1 MEFSFL
7 GKRTRYLR
15 YGSIPTITI
24 VCDERLHS
32 CWREHWENFP
42 SGRRALI
49 SQSMMHIVYTTAAPF
64 AVSWV
69 QVVTCIHGWCI
80 YLPTHRIKKY
90 ILLSHCWNPAVDTG
104 LLLHEVG
111 HIWGEGK
118 NIRSGKRMDDRRIE
132 RLTSRMRSE
141 RYYHWARRPYSTTRQ
156 PTQHIWLAKGEWN
169 RRLCVCS

>member
-32 CWREHWENFP
+32 CWREHWESFP

-49 SQSMMHIVYTTAAPF
+49 SQSMMHIVYTTAPPF

-80 YLPTHRIKKY
+80 YLSTHRIKKY

-111 HIWGEGK
+111 HIWEGRVK
-118 NIRSGKRMDDRRIE
+118 IFEAEKE
-132 RLTSRMRSE
+132 
-141 RYYHWARRPYSTTRQ
+141 WTTGGSNAW
-156 PTQHIWLAKGEWN
+156 PLACEASATTTELDALMLILQKVVMIADVTWIYWI
-169 RRLCVCS
+169 